1 MRKSLTLYELNA
13 LVRETLALQ
22 MPDEYWVE
30 AELSEA
36 REVRGHCYM
45 ELIQKD
51 DRSNTPVAK
60 ASAKCWASTWQ
71 LVKPHFMRVT
81 GQQVH
86 AGMKVLL
93 KVYAQF
99 HESYGFSWIVTDIDP
114 TYTLGDMARKRLEI
128 IRQLKEEGVF
138 DLQKELRLPMF
149 CQRIAVISSANA
161 AGYGDFVNQLESNE
175 YGFRFHTQLFPAIMQ
190 GEGVEQ
196 SVIAALEKIYRTPLQ
211 LPRGGEQEASPR
223 GGLEGPP
230 PYESHL
236 IQKDL
241 EFVRNVHQII
251 EKNLQNEDFN
261 VNTLAEEMGLSRSP
275 FFKKLKSLTGFAPV
289 DLVKEIRL
297 TKALNYVET
306 TDMNF
311 TEIAYAV
318 GFRDPGYFTK
328 CFRQKYG
335 KTPKEYRNDFTSSS
349 NP

>member
-1 MRKSLTLYELNA
+1 M
-13 LVRETLALQ
+13 V
-22 MPDEYWVE
+22 
-30 AELSEA
+30 
-36 REVRGHCYM
+36 
-45 ELIQKD
+45 I
-51 DRSNTPVAK
+51 TP
-60 ASAKCWASTWQ
+60 
-71 LVKPHFMRVT
+71 H
-81 GQQVH
+81 
-86 AGMKVLL
+86 
-93 KVYAQF
+93 
-99 HESYGFSWIVTDIDP
+99 
-114 TYTLGDMARKRLEI
+114 
-128 IRQLKEEGVF
+128 
-138 DLQKELRLPMF
+138 
-149 CQRIAVISSANA
+149 
-161 AGYGDFVNQLESNE
+161 
-175 YGFRFHTQLFPAIMQ
+175 
-190 GEGVEQ
+190 
-196 SVIAALEKIYRTPLQ
+196 Q

-223 GGLEGPP
+223 GGLEGVP

-335 KTPKEYRNDFTSSS
+335 KTPKEYRNDFTSNS
-349 NP
+349 NI

>member
-1 MRKSLTLYELNA
+1 MKKSLTLFELNA

-138 DLQKELRLPMF
+138 DLQKELLLPMF

-196 SVIAALEKIYRTPLQ
+196 SVIAALNKIFERFGTDL
-211 LPRGGEQEASPR
+211 RGKTFALWGLAFKPQTDDMRESPAIEVVHDLV
-223 GGLEGPP
+223 GAGAVIKAYDPQAFVQA
-230 PYESHL
+230 HL
-236 IQKDL
+236 YLSDIPEDHISYIDDQYAVTRQADALILLTEWKQ
-241 EFVRNVHQII
+241 FRSP
-251 EKNLQNEDFN
+251 DFN
-261 VNTLAEEMGLSRSP
+261 Y
-275 FFKKLKSLTGFAPV
+275 LKSNLKNPVIVDGRNQYDGNALKQEGF
-289 DLVKEIRL
+289 D
-297 TKALNYVET
+297 Y
-306 TDMNF
+306 
-311 TEIAYAV
+311 YCV
-318 GFRDPGYFTK
+318 GRTF
-328 CFRQKYG
+328 
-335 KTPKEYRNDFTSSS
+335 
-349 NP
+349 